1 MWIGKVL
8 LLAILLVSERLMRED
23 YLRQR
28 VPKTLTLALLIL
40 GFLLSGL
47 RLCVHATD
55 LESLLY
61 ALTYILLNAFLLT
74 FPLLLLYRLRRQP
87 GPADIKYCFFLG
99 LVFDFRKA
107 TLLILMAALWAF
119 ASEFWKSRQLER
131 RKVTFAFLP
140 YLIISSLPFVFI
152 DYWNG
157 VKP

>member
-23 YLRQR
+23 YFRQK
-28 VPKTLTLALLIL
+28 VPKALTLALLIL
-40 GFLLSGL
+40 GFLLCGL
-47 RLCVHATD
+47 RLCAHAPD
-55 LESLLY
+55 PKSLLY
-61 ALTYILLNAFLLT
+61 ALAYVMLNTFLLT

-99 LVFDFRKA
+99 LVFDLRKA

-119 ASEFWKSRQLER
+119 ASEYRNSRQLER

-140 YLIISSLPFVFI
+140 YLIISSLPFIFI